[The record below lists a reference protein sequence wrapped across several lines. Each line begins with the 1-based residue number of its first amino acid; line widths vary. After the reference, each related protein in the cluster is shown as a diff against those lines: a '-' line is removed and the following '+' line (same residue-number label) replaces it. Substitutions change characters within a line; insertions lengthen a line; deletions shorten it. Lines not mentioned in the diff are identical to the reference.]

1 MLGSTYLPSKPQLDN
16 PDADTSGA
24 LWLSGKGVKDLADD
38 VFRLFMHLCI
48 CCILNRMGDK
58 YALRVGHSQRI
69 CLRRSGAD
77 KLRRS
82 NRNRGRSLNFK
93 PYRVMQT
100 ARSTGSSVSQSLNH
114 KVIIALNFFA

>member
-1 MLGSTYLPSKPQLDN
+1 MLIHR
-16 PDADTSGA
+16 GA

-48 CCILNRMGDK
+48 RRILNRMGDK
-58 YALRVGHSQRI
+58 HALRVGHSQRI

-100 ARSTGSSVSQSLNH
+100 ARSTGASVSQRLDD
-114 KVIIALNFFA
+114 KVVIALNLLA